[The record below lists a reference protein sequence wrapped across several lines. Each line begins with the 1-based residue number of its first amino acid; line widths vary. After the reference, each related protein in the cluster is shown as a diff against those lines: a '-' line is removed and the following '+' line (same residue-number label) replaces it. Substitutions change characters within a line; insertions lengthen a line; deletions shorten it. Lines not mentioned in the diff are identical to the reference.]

1 MYNFTKKN
9 LIVNKENYFYTDFF
23 GKDFIS
29 YYLED
34 REKQLIFLKS
44 QLSKKKINFKL
55 FMNNCENEIIFLK
68 NNNNNKIDTFSLFVK
83 IINSKESIPDS
94 KFFDLLLQKF
104 EVSKKIFNGYS
115 FNKLKGIGNNNN
127 PILYI
132 LFGFIL
138 IKMYNKSKNL
148 VYLNSLLKIGDII
161 SSQKTFKHSN
171 EIIGSIILFEKELLL
186 INSFMKENNLE
197 Y

>member
-1 MYNFTKKN
+1 
-9 LIVNKENYFYTDFF
+9 
-23 GKDFIS
+23 
-29 YYLED
+29 
-34 REKQLIFLKS
+34 
-44 QLSKKKINFKL
+44 
-55 FMNNCENEIIFLK
+55 MNNCENEIIFLK